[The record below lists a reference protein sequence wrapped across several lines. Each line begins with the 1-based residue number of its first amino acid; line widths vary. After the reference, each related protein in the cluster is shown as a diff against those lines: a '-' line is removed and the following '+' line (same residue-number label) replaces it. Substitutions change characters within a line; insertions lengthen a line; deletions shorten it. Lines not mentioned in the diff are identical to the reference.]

1 MTFLF
6 LPGPPGLHFHFLVD
20 LSTLTVCPLYFT
32 SLSSCSQL
40 FCFCFFWL
48 IFFPSF
54 ALQSSVSPIW
64 IRCNSQSCCPRT
76 LRERKGTFY
85 PICSISATPHN
96 GRRLHSLYVMDVL
109 SIFAPHVGH
118 VGGVGHRLALQQCIL
133 GHVEGGAFG
142 RDDNDWRTWWE
153 AGHKRHHICSQKWL
167 QLTISEYMIIQC
179 FTLLTDNSGSSQNR
193 LFYSKRWWLTWKKVK
208 KKK

>member
-96 GRRLHSLYVMDVL
+96 GRRGTSQEQRASTALTLCDGRSLHLCATRRSCW
-109 SIFAPHVGH
+109 
-118 VGGVGHRLALQQCIL
+118 GGRPPPGTAAVHPGTRWGRCFWEGRQWLADLA
-133 GHVEGGAFG
+133 GGRTQKTPYMFTKMAAI
-142 RDDNDWRTWWE
+142 ND
-153 AGHKRHHICSQKWL
+153 
-167 QLTISEYMIIQC
+167 
-179 FTLLTDNSGSSQNR
+179 
-193 LFYSKRWWLTWKKVK
+193 
-208 KKK
+208 